1 MVTQADLDS
10 QAAQMLAA
18 IHEAI
23 QAAPGR
29 PAGMWALGEI
39 LGWDRGRTEDVVT
52 GLMSEGLLE
61 IKSLSGG
68 VVLTEAGL
76 AQARNLAPRESGPPD
91 LARVVSRLEEAL
103 SGLDLPQPDRQDF
116 EADLA
121 ALRTQLTRSRPLAA
135 VVQDALQ
142 AIRPTLESVSPR
154 PAALLGEIDAL
165 LKTL

>member
-1 MVTQADLDS
+1 MANQADLDS

-29 PAGMWALGEI
+29 PAGMWAVGEK
-39 LGWDRGRTEDVVT
+39 LGWDRNRTEDVVT

-61 IKSLSGG
+61 IKTLSGG

-76 AQARNLAPRESGPPD
+76 AQARGLGPQESAPPD
-91 LARVVSRLEEAL
+91 LARVVGRLEEAL
-103 SGLDLPQPDRQDF
+103 TGLDLPHPARQDF

-121 ALRTQLTRSRPLAA
+121 VLRAQLARSRPLPL
-135 VVQDALQ
+135 VVTVALQ
-142 AIRPTLESVSPR
+142 AVRPTLESASPR
-154 PAALLGEIDAL
+154 PAGLLGEIDVF
-165 LKTL
+165 LKSL